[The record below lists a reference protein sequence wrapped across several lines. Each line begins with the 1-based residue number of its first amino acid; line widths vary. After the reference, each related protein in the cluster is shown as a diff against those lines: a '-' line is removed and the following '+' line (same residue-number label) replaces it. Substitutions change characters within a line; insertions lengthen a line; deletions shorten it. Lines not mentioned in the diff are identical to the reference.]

1 MSYDE
6 IEQQIKAALAASTA
20 ADRRGDIE
28 QANAHWRE
36 YIRLLD
42 QRAAEKKLVQSAGAV
57 VRT

>member
-1 MSYDE
+1 MSNDD
-6 IEQQIKAALAASTA
+6 IDQKIMATLAASTA

-42 QRAAEKKLVQSAGAV
+42 QRAAEKKQERAA
-57 VRT
+57 

>member
-1 MSYDE
+1 MSNDDIDQKIME
-6 IEQQIKAALAASTA
+6 TLAASTA

-42 QRAAEKKLVQSAGAV
+42 QRAAERKQERAA
-57 VRT
+57 

>member
-1 MSYDE
+1 MSNDE
-6 IEQQIKAALAASTA
+6 IEQQIKAALARSTA

-42 QRAAEKKLVQSAGAV
+42 QRAAERKQERAA
-57 VRT
+57 